1 MYYINVRCYNGN
13 GECECNKLMTNK
25 VRLFLLRTETERFP
39 FLSRGIINYVII
51 MHTHTYYV
59 CNEALPR
66 ESESEN
72 VNAND
77 SYSFIHN
84 ENATIAHSTRFKPTS
99 HITYIIC

>member
-51 MHTHTYYV
+51 MHTHTY
-59 CNEALPR
+59 
-66 ESESEN
+66 
-72 VNAND
+72 
-77 SYSFIHN
+77 
-84 ENATIAHSTRFKPTS
+84 
-99 HITYIIC
+99 